1 MLVGEGEACRCRLI
15 VGADEL
21 AAVAAEGIAGEVYFG
36 WQGFC
41 AVFDG
46 VVGGA
51 AAGVEQGNA

>member
-1 MLVGEGEACRCRLI
+1 MI

-21 AAVAAEGIAGEVYFG
+21 AAVAAEGIAGEVYLG

-51 AAGVEQGNA
+51 AAGVEQGDG

>member
-1 MLVGEGEACRCRLI
+1 MI

-21 AAVAAEGIAGEVYFG
+21 AAVAAVGIAGEVNLG

-51 AAGVEQGNA
+51 AAGVEQGDG